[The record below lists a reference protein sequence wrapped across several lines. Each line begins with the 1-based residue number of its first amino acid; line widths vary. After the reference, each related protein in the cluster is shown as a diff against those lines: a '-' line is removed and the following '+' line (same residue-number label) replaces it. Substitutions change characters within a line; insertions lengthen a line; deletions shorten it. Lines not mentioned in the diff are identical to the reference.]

1 MAEQRFSPRTPLN
14 IAVIGAG
21 WFASRRHLP
30 DLQANPD
37 ARLTALC
44 RRSEPELRKL
54 AEHFGVERTYT
65 DHRELLEREE
75 LDAVL
80 VASPHGL
87 HHEHVRAALERG
99 VHVLVE
105 KPLAVTSEQA
115 DELVELARERGLL
128 LATAV
133 NPPYWSH
140 CCFLRE
146 RLLAGDLGE
155 IEAVE
160 LNMVGTVEHV
170 FGRAPMPANLPG
182 VVPPTLFRGDPA
194 LCGGGNLADSGAH
207 LVSELLWVVGRPAV
221 SVSAW
226 MDDASSDLRALVTI
240 ALRDGPTGTVNAIG
254 NSRYPERRV
263 HNVYYGT
270 AATATVDGLPFRVTL
285 ARPGKDPEVFPERE
299 LPQVPS
305 PVANFIDAI
314 LGRAPLASVPE
325 HGAEV
330 TTVLEAAY
338 RSAQTGRRVELTP
351 RAV

>member
-1 MAEQRFSPRTPLN
+1 MAEQSPSARAPLN
-14 IAVIGAG
+14 VGVIGAG

-37 ARLTALC
+37 ARIAVLC

-54 AEHFGVERTYT
+54 ADHFGIERVYT
-65 DHRELLEREE
+65 DYRALLQQED

-99 VHVLVE
+99 LHVLVE
-105 KPLAVTSEQA
+105 KPLAVTTQQA
-115 DELVELARERGLL
+115 TELVQLARERGLL
-128 LATAV
+128 LSTAV
-133 NPPYWSH
+133 NPPYWPH
-140 CCFLRE
+140 CCYLRS
-146 RLLAGDLGE
+146 RIASGDLGE

-160 LNMVGTVEHV
+160 LSMIGSAEHV

-207 LVSELLWVVGRPAV
+207 LVSELLWVVGKPAA

-226 MDDASSDLRALVTI
+226 MDDASADIRALVTI
-240 ALRDGPTGTVNAIG
+240 ALAGGPTGTVNAIA

-263 HNVYYGT
+263 HNVYYGS
-270 AATATVDGLPFRVTL
+270 AATATVDGLPFRLTL
-285 ARPGKDPEVFPERE
+285 TRPGSDPEVLLERD
-299 LPQVPS
+299 LPPVPS

-314 LGRAPLASVPE
+314 LNRAPLAAAPE

-330 TTVLEAAY
+330 TAVLEAAY
-338 RSAQTGRRVELTP
+338 RSAQTGRRVDLATL
-351 RAV
+351 